1 LIQSISLQN
10 FQSHKKSIL
19 EFHKGINVIT
29 GPSNN
34 GKSSVLRALYWT
46 IYNRPSGDSYISH
59 WNRDKNDKPIKSTKV
74 TIIND
79 NGTIERRKG
88 FIKADDKQKAFN
100 GYIVNDNYLEAIG
113 QDVPDEVTKLFN
125 IDNVNIQKQMDAP
138 FLLSES
144 AGEVARFFNQTIR
157 LDLIDKIL
165 AKAESKRRE
174 ANKDKSRLEN
184 EQVQIEKEILE
195 YSWLEDAEILAD
207 KIEIIEN
214 RINEKWEVLQELSK
228 DISDYKQYD
237 FMIDGCEVILS
248 AAPIVNKIV
257 LMQESL
263 EQKIEKCE
271 RLQNLH
277 DDWIEQNT
285 IITGTADFT
294 LIDNLIEKIDDF
306 RREIFDKVK
315 VFEALQESVE
325 EYNRIENDI
334 KDYVDDIEKL
344 EKQLP
349 LTCPV
354 CNQLLKGD
362 KCNGKN

>member
-1 LIQSISLQN
+1 MIQSISLQN

-34 GKSSVLRALYWT
+34 GKSSILRALYWA

-59 WNRDKNDKPIKSTKV
+59 WNRDKNDKLIKSTKV
-74 TIIND
+74 QVIND
-79 NGTIERRKG
+79 SGTIERRKG
-88 FIKADDKQKAFN
+88 FIKGSNLGTTRTFN

-174 ANKDKSRLEN
+174 ANKDKSRIEN

-214 RINEKWEVLQELSK
+214 RIEENIHFQWNLQADIDSWIDYSK
-228 DISDYKQYD
+228 EIES
-237 FMIDGCEVILS
+237 MEVILS
-248 AAPIVNKIV
+248 AAPVVNKIV

-285 IITGTADFT
+285 IITGAADFN
-294 LIDNLIEKIDDF
+294 LVDGLIEKIDNF

-315 VFEALQESVE
+315 VLEALQESVE
-325 EYNRIENDI
+325 EYKGIENDI
-334 KDYVDDIEKL
+334 KDCLDDIEKL

-349 LTCPV
+349 ELCPTCG
-354 CNQLLKGD
+354 NKLKGD
-362 KCNGKN
+362 KCK

>member
-1 LIQSISLQN
+1 MLQSISLQN

-34 GKSSVLRALYWT
+34 GKSSILRALYWA
-46 IYNRPSGDSYISH
+46 IYNRPSGDSYVSH

-74 TIIND
+74 TVIND

-88 FIKADDKQKAFN
+88 FIKADDKQKVFN

-174 ANKDKSRLEN
+174 ANKDKSRLES
-184 EQVQIEKEILE
+184 EQVQIEKEILN
-195 YSWLEDAEILAD
+195 YSWLEDAEILTD

-214 RINEKWEVLQELSK
+214 RIESNEEISKKLHVDTLFYYETLKIIQE
-228 DISDYKQYD
+228 Q
-237 FMIDGCEVILS
+237 EVILS
-248 AAPIVNKIV
+248 VAPVVNKIV

-277 DDWIEQNT
+277 NDWIEQNT
-285 IITGTADFT
+285 LIAGVADFT
-294 LIDNLIEKIDDF
+294 LIDGLIEKIDGF
-306 RREIFDKVK
+306 RREIFDKIKVK
-315 VFEALQESVE
+315 DKLEGDIWEYNIKVE
-325 EYNRIENDI
+325 E
-334 KDYVDDIEKL
+334 IEKLDNNIIEL

-349 LTCPV
+349 ELCPTCG
-354 CNQLLKGD
+354 NKL
-362 KCNGKN
+362 